1 MLTTNYT
8 PGVPNWIDLGSPDVD
23 RTVSFYT
30 GVFGWE
36 FQSLGPDAGG
46 YGFFR
51 QGGRTVAAI
60 GPLTDGDANAAW
72 TVYFHTRD
80 ADATA
85 KAVVEAGGKVRV
97 DPFDVFTNG
106 RTAQLSDPGD
116 AGFAIWQPGDVDGLD
131 LVTEPGSVSWLEL
144 QSPDIEAARA
154 FYRDVF
160 GWTATDTPVA
170 GGQYTLFTPA
180 DGGANSEIAGVAE
193 VPEGHPPHWLPYFEV
208 TDVDAA
214 AAKTEELGGTVVLPP
229 VDFEGV
235 GRLAWLA
242 DQHSA
247 KFAVITSVPA

>member
-8 PGVPNWIDLGSPDVD
+8 PGVPNWIDLGSPDTDGAVA
-23 RTVSFYT
+23 FYT

-51 QGGRTVAAI
+51 QGGATVAAL
-60 GPLTDGDANAAW
+60 GPIDDGDARSAW
-72 TVYFHTRD
+72 TVYFQTRD

-85 KAVVEAGGKVRV
+85 KAVAEAGGKVRV

-106 RTAQLSDPGD
+106 RMAQLTDPGE
-116 AGFAIWQPGDVDGLD
+116 AEFAIWQPGDTAGLD
-131 LVTEPGSVSWLEL
+131 LVGELGSLSWVEL
-144 QSPDIEAARA
+144 QSPDVEAARA

-160 GWTATDTPVA
+160 GWTSAETPVA
-170 GGQYTLFTPA
+170 GGQYTVFTPA
-180 DGGANSEIAGVAE
+180 AGETGEIAGVAE

-208 TDVDAA
+208 ADVDAA
-214 AAKTEELGGTVVLPP
+214 AAKTAELGGTVVMPAL
-229 VDFEGV
+229 DLDGV

-242 DQHSA
+242 DRHSA
-247 KFAVITSVPA
+247 KFAVITSSPA